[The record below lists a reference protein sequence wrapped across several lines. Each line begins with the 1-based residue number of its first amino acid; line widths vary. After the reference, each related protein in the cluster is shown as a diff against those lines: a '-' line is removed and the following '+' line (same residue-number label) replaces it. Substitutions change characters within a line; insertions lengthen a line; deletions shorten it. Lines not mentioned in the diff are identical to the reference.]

1 MQPKFNKF
9 PAIQVN
15 HREGTLIAG
24 WENILAR
31 IQDEIKSCSKK
42 KVVVVVECYQGV
54 LHEDIIGSLINKLNP
69 DHTFYASDSFLAE
82 EVIQA
87 ITHEYVTDDRVF
99 GYMTSLNMTD
109 LFDRAQLERHQKKI
123 QQISEGL
130 VVVYGHG
137 AALFVSDPDILVY
150 ADMARWEIQQRMRS
164 NKVSNIGLSNKD
176 EHAELKYKRGFFV
189 DWRLCDRLKKEI
201 FGSVDYF
208 MDTNDRERPKMVS
221 GNAFREGLEKA
232 VKRPFSVVPFF
243 DEGPW
248 GGQWLKEVCDLD
260 RSADNYAWCFNCVP
274 EENSVLLGFGNQV
287 FETPAIN
294 LVFFQPEA
302 LLGKKVRALFG
313 DEFPI
318 RFDYL
323 DTMDGG
329 NLSLQVHPL
338 TSYIREKFGMH
349 YTQDESYYLMDV
361 KPGGKVFLGLKENIN
376 PQDMMGEL
384 LHSESNGEWF
394 DAGKYVESWPA
405 KKHDHMLIP
414 AGTIHCSGKNSVVL
428 EISATP
434 YIFTFKLWDW
444 GRMGLDGRPRPTH
457 VQHGINNIQWDRD
470 KKWTEKNLINKT
482 ETLMEADGWTEEKTG
497 LHELEFIETR
507 RHWFTKKVTHNT
519 NGGVNVL
526 TLVEGDAIV
535 VESPEGAFP
544 PFTVNYAET
553 FIVPAVVGQYTIRPA
568 RESAGE
574 SYATIKAFVRTHE

>member
-54 LHEDIIGSLINKLNP
+54 LHEDIIGSLIHKLNP

-201 FGSVDYF
+201 FSSVDYF

-526 TLVEGDAIV
+526 TLVEGDVIV